1 MERVLKGMSSS
12 HKRITMIT
20 NMAADITI
28 MPLSHK
34 DIFEKAEK
42 APDEFKKLVSGMI
55 ENLNDQLE

>member
-1 MERVLKGMSSS
+1 
-12 HKRITMIT
+12 MIT

-42 APDEFKKLVSGMI
+42 APDGFKRLVTGKI